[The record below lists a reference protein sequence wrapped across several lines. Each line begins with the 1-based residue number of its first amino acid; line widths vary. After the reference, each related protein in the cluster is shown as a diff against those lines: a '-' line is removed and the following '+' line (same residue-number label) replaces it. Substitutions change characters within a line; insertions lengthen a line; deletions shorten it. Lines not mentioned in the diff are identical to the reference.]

1 MMIVIMVYRAGELI
15 LTEEIRCQL
24 KDVGPHLTL
33 AQLTLARF
41 KKLRSTN
48 NLERAIA

>member
-1 MMIVIMVYRAGELI
+1 MVAIMIDGVGELI
-15 LTEEIRCQL
+15 LTEEILCQL

-33 AQLTLARF
+33 VQLTLARF
-41 KKLRSTN
+41 KNMRSTN